1 MLKRWLVFS
10 ILGVMLSGGAAMAK
24 EFNHKVIFGLH
35 EEVAIPELGLQLEA
49 KLDTGAV
56 SASLSAY
63 DIETFTKDD
72 EEWVRFRLGVES
84 DEGRKVELP
93 VDKTVRIRRR
103 KEDVAD
109 NEKTYSERIVVRLKV
124 CIGGREVPMR
134 VNLADRRHFNFPLLV
149 GSEGLRDIGAL
160 VDASLEF
167 AAGSPHCKK

>member
-1 MLKRWLVFS
+1 MLKRWWLFGLVC
-10 ILGVMLSGGAAMAK
+10 LLLSGEAVMAK

-35 EEVAIPELGLQLEA
+35 EKVSVPELGLQLEA

-63 DIETFTKDD
+63 DIELFEKDD
-72 EEWVRFRLGVES
+72 EEWVRFRLGAES
-84 DEGRKVELP
+84 HQGQKVELP

-134 VNLADRRHFNFPLLV
+134 VNLADRRNFNFPLLV
-149 GSEGLRDIGAL
+149 GSEGLREIGAL
-160 VDASLEF
+160 VDSSLEF
-167 AAGSPHCKK
+167 AAGNPHCD

>member
-1 MLKRWLVFS
+1 
-10 ILGVMLSGGAAMAK
+10 MLSGGAAMAK
-24 EFNHKVIFGLH
+24 EFNHKAIFGLH

-56 SASLSAY
+56 RTSLSAY
-63 DIETFTKDD
+63 AIETFTKDD
-72 EEWVRFRLGVES
+72 EECVRFRLGVAR

-160 VDASLEF
+160 VDSSLEF
-167 AAGSPHCKK
+167 AAGNPHCD